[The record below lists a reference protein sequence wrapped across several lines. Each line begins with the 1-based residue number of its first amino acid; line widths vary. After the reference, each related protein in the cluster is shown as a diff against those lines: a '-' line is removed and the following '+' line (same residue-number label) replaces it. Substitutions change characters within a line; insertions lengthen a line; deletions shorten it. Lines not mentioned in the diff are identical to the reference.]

1 MNACM
6 FDNDATACYDHIIP
20 SMAMIKCCCAGLN
33 HNAANT
39 VLQFLQKTHYHVWT
53 AYGISIEM
61 FSNFIDYILG
71 LMQGTGVTGPGWA
84 VTSSVMLEQ
93 METIH
98 GAHFH
103 SP

>member
-6 FDNDATACYDHIIP
+6 FDNDVTACYDHIIP
-20 SMAMIKCCCAGLN
+20 SMAMIKCRRAGLS
-33 HNAANT
+33 HNAANIA
-39 VLQFLQKTHYHVWT
+39 LQFLKKTHYHVWT
-53 AYGISIEM
+53 AYGISIET
-61 FSNFIDYILG
+61 FSNLIDYILG

-93 METIH
+93 METMH
-98 GAHFH
+98 RAHFH